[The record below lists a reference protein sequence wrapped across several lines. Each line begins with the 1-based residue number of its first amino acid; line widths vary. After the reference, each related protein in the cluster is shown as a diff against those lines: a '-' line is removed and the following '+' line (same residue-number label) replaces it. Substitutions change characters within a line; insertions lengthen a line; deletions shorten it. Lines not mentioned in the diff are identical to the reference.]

1 MQNHSVISPQSLH
14 SLLSTGAKARLI
26 DVRSPAEH
34 LDAHIPDT
42 ELIPLDELNPDA
54 FCRERGTDS
63 TPLYVICQS
72 GGRAARAIQKL
83 EAAGVKGAV
92 LLEGGTQAWMDA
104 GLPVNR
110 GKSGVLPVMRQVQI
124 IIGTVTAT
132 GALLALLV
140 DPRFAWIPLFMGC
153 GLIFA
158 GVSGLCGL
166 AILVAKMPW
175 NNVPSKDATNCC
187 TIKA

>member
-1 MQNHSVISPQSLH
+1 MQTHSTISPRDLQT
-14 SLLSTGAKARLI
+14 LLASGKPARLI

-34 LDAHIPDT
+34 LDCHIPGT
-42 ELIPLDELNPDA
+42 ALHPLDELNADA
-54 FCRERGTDS
+54 FSRERGGDS
-63 TPLYVICQS
+63 TPFYVICQT
-72 GGRAARAIQKL
+72 GGRATRAIQKL

-92 LLEGGTQAWMDA
+92 FLEGGTQAWVDA

-110 GKSGVLPVMRQVQI
+110 GKSGVIPVMRQVQI

-132 GALLALLV
+132 GAVLALLV

-153 GLIFA
+153 GLVFA

-175 NNVPSKDATNCC
+175 NKVPSKEGASCC
-187 TIKA
+187 VLKN